1 MKLFRFH
8 SQNLRVVLFPADYTD
23 FRMSFMRNPSVFRK
37 FLYLASNS
45 TIIKKNKYVIITGGA
60 SGLGREFAKLYAEE
74 GYSLILVD
82 INENLLHETAEEI
95 RSGQDVDIQTLVK
108 DLSISSSS
116 QEIYDYT
123 VAHNLDVFGLIN
135 NAGFGVYGNFS
146 ETDLK
151 AELNMA
157 GVHVLAPIALT
168 KLFLKGMLEQGEGE
182 ILNVS
187 SLAGFQPGP
196 LMSVYYS
203 TKAFLISFTEA
214 IARENK
220 GSNVKISVLC
230 PGVVNTNFRKNVAAN
245 KEAKIKSMNSDPRQV
260 AHYGIRKMRRGKII
274 CLPSVSCKFLA
285 FLPRIVPRSTARNI
299 VYNIQVKNRG

>member
-1 MKLFRFH
+1 MGK
-8 SQNLRVVLFPADYTD
+8 
-23 FRMSFMRNPSVFRK
+23 
-37 FLYLASNS
+37 
-45 TIIKKNKYVIITGGA
+45 
-60 SGLGREFAKLYAEE
+60 EFAKLYAEE

-82 INENLLHETAEEI
+82 INENLLHETAQQLKEI
-95 RSGQDVDIQTLVK
+95 SGSDVQTLVK
-108 DLSISSSS
+108 DLSVVSSS

-123 VAHNLDVFGLIN
+123 LAHHLNVFGLIN

-146 ETDLK
+146 ETNLK

-157 GVHVLAPIALT
+157 GVHVLTPIALT
-168 KLFLKGMLEQGEGE
+168 KLFLKEMLAKNEGE

-196 LMSVYYS
+196 LMSIYYS

-220 GSNVKISVLC
+220 DSKVRISVLC
-230 PGVVNTNFRKNVAAN
+230 PGVVNTNFRKNVAAD

-260 AHYGIRKMRRGKII
+260 AQYGIQKMRKGKVV
-274 CLPSVSCKFLA
+274 CLPSFSCKFLA

>member
-1 MKLFRFH
+1 
-8 SQNLRVVLFPADYTD
+8 
-23 FRMSFMRNPSVFRK
+23 
-37 FLYLASNS
+37 
-45 TIIKKNKYVIITGGA
+45 
-60 SGLGREFAKLYAEE
+60 
-74 GYSLILVD
+74 D
-82 INENLLHETAEEI
+82 INENLLHETAQELREI
-95 RSGQDVDIQTLVK
+95 SGSDVLTLVK
-108 DLSISSSS
+108 DLSLAGSS
-116 QEIYDYT
+116 QEIYDFT
-123 VAHNLDVFGLIN
+123 ITNQLNVFGLIN

-146 ETDLK
+146 ETNLK

-157 GVHVLAPIALT
+157 GVHVLTPIALT
-168 KLFLKGMLEQGEGE
+168 KLFLKEMLAKNEGE

-203 TKAFLISFTEA
+203 TKAFLISFTAA

-230 PGVVNTNFRKNVAAN
+230 PGVVNTNFRKNVAAD
-245 KEAKIKSMNSDPRQV
+245 KEAKIKSMKSDPRQV
-260 AHYGIRKMRRGKII
+260 AHYGIRKMRRGKIV

>member
-1 MKLFRFH
+1 MGK
-8 SQNLRVVLFPADYTD
+8 
-23 FRMSFMRNPSVFRK
+23 
-37 FLYLASNS
+37 
-45 TIIKKNKYVIITGGA
+45 
-60 SGLGREFAKLYAEE
+60 EFAKLYAEE

-82 INENLLHETAEEI
+82 INESLLHETAQELKKI
-95 RSGQDVDIQTLVK
+95 SGSDVQTLVK
-108 DLSISSSS
+108 DLSLVSSS
-116 QEIYDYT
+116 QEIYDFT
-123 VAHNLDVFGLIN
+123 IANQLDVFGLIN

-146 ETDLK
+146 ETNLK

-157 GVHVLAPIALT
+157 GVHVLTPIALT
-168 KLFLKGMLEQGEGE
+168 KLFLKEMLVKNEGE

-196 LMSVYYS
+196 LMSIYYS

-230 PGVVNTNFRKNVAAN
+230 PGVVNTNFRKNVAAD

-260 AHYGIRKMRRGKII
+260 AKYGIQKMRKNKVV
-274 CLPSVSCKFLA
+274 CLPSFSCKFLA
-285 FLPRIVPRSTARNI
+285 FLPRVVPRSMARNI

>member
-1 MKLFRFH
+1 MNFRRNVRRDFM
-8 SQNLRVVLFPADYTD
+8 NKRVYVLKPLIKKSSY
-23 FRMSFMRNPSVFRK
+23 FRK
-37 FLYLASNS
+37 SLYLAPNS

-60 SGLGREFAKLYAEE
+60 SGLGKEFAKLYAEE

-82 INENLLHETAEEI
+82 INENLLHETAQQLKELTE
-95 RSGQDVDIQTLVK
+95 SDVQILVK
-108 DLSISSSS
+108 DLSLLSSS

-123 VAHNLDVFGLIN
+123 VAHNLTVFGLIN

-146 ETDLK
+146 QTDLK

-157 GVHVLAPIALT
+157 GVHVLTPIALT
-168 KLFLKGMLEQGEGE
+168 KLFLKGMLDRNEGE

-220 GSNVKISVLC
+220 GSNVRISVLC
-230 PGVVNTNFRKNVAAN
+230 PGVVNTNFRKNVAADR
-245 KEAKIKSMNSDPRQV
+245 EAKIKSMSSDPRQV
-260 AHYGIRKMRRGKII
+260 AYYGIRNMRRGKIV

>member
-1 MKLFRFH
+1 MSAAAFLISNVDFQKISIFR
-8 SQNLRVVLFPADYTD
+8 P
-23 FRMSFMRNPSVFRK
+23 K
-37 FLYLASNS
+37 II
-45 TIIKKNKYVIITGGA
+45 IIKKDKYIIITGAA
-60 SGLGREFAKLYAEE
+60 SGLGKEFAKLYAEE

-82 INENLLHETAEEI
+82 INENLLHETAQQLKEHT
-95 RSGQDVDIQTLVK
+95 QTDVQTLVK
-108 DLSISSSS
+108 DLSLSSSS

-123 VAHNLDVFGLIN
+123 VAQNFIVFGLIN
-135 NAGFGVYGNFS
+135 NAGFGIFGNFS

-157 GVHVLAPIALT
+157 GVHVLTPISLT
-168 KLFLKGMLEQGEGE
+168 KLFLKGMLERNEGE
-182 ILNVS
+182 ILNIS

-220 GSNVKISVLC
+220 GSKVRISVLC
-230 PGVVNTNFRKNVAAN
+230 PGVVNTNFRQNVSAN
-245 KEAKIKSMNSDPRQV
+245 KEAKIKSMNSCPRQV
-260 AHYGIRKMRRGKII
+260 AYYGIRKMRRGKIV

-299 VYNIQVKNRG
+299 VYNIQIKNRG